1 MEALLQQ
8 HWFRLIAKL
17 LIVTTLS
24 FGLPVTAARAGMI
37 GTEAVVTAEQMA
49 AQRARVQQFLERA
62 DVQSQLQ
69 KMGVDPAM
77 AKSRA
82 LALTD
87 QEIQQVAGKMD
98 QMPAGGADVLVVILV
113 IFLILLLTDILGF
126 TQIFPFTKPIR

>member
-8 HWFRLIAKL
+8 RWFRLIAKL
-17 LIVTTLS
+17 LVVTTLS
-24 FGLPVTAARAGMI
+24 LGLPMTAARAGMI

-77 AKSRA
+77 AKSRTM
-82 LALTD
+82 ALTD
-87 QEIQQVAGKMD
+87 QEIQQIAGKMD
-98 QMPAGGADVLVVILV
+98 QMPAGGSDVLVVIVV
-113 IFLILLLTDILGF
+113 IFLILLLTDVLGF